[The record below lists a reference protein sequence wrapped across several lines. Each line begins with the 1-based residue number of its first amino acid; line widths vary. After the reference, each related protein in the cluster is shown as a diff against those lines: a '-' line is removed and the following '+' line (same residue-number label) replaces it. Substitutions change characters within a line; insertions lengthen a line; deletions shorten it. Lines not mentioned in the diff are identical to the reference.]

1 MLLVKATLMAIASY
15 HIGVLIGRLICLVC
29 AGTECYD
36 CVCGLQ
42 WQRALCSILP
52 VETMKRT
59 MVCTV
64 FSNHVDNYGF
74 CVFFASQDIV
84 TLIEKKLL

>member
-42 WQRALCSILP
+42 WQRAMLMSVLY
-52 VETMKRT
+52 T
-59 MVCTV
+59 
-64 FSNHVDNYGF
+64 
-74 CVFFASQDIV
+74 ASGDHEEDHGMYCLQ
-84 TLIEKKLL
+84 